1 MIVFRIVKAPYKND
15 ISGLGAEKYGGR
27 WNSVGV
33 PALYT
38 SENASLAM
46 LETLANWIQALHSTE
61 LYLMKLSIPER
72 PLIFEPSLKSLPP
85 KWKQPGPTVLT
96 QQFGDQFL
104 SKNEFLLMKVPSAIM
119 HIEHNFV
126 VNTRHPL
133 FGKIEIISSH
143 SIALDKR
150 LVKK

>member
-27 WNSVGV
+27 WNSIGV

-46 LETLANWIQALHSTE
+46 LETLVNWTQALHSPE
-61 LYLMKLSIPER
+61 LYLMKINVPDDAAV
-72 PLIFEPSLKSLPP
+72 FEPKVKSLPP
-85 KWKQPGPTVLT
+85 QWKKPGPSLST

-104 SKNEFLLMKVPSAIM
+104 YKSEFLLLKVPSAVM
-119 HIEHNFV
+119 HIEHNYV
-126 VNTRHPL
+126 INTRHSL
-133 FGKIEIISSH
+133 FDKIEIISS
-143 SIALDKR
+143 SLIALDKR
-150 LVKK
+150 LV